1 MIACLSENQETHK
14 KIIKSESL
22 RILSRL
28 VQNRIH
34 HDITKY
40 ALQTLS
46 NLCMIP
52 INFSKILEL
61 DKFMEFTVTELLESA
76 PNQSQYYIL
85 TLLY

>member
-1 MIACLSENQETHK
+1 
-14 KIIKSESL
+14 
-22 RILSRL
+22 
-28 VQNRIH
+28 
-34 HDITKY
+34 
-40 ALQTLS
+40 
-46 NLCMIP
+46 MIP